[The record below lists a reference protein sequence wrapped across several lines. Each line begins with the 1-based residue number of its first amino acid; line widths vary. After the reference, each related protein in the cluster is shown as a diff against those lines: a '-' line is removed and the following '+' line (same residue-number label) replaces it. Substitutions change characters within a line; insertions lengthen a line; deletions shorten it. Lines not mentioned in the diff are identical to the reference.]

1 MLQSSWHIWYTVCI
15 SCSSSSHGTK
25 GKPKASNNN
34 HNSVWVFLSISV
46 TCKSLFPSLYSNKG
60 MDHLSTMKRKNV
72 VLVYDLLLEMLD
84 ANTSSS
90 SSQPSS
96 SPSSD
101 TYSDQHQYP
110 QTPSHLQPGS
120 DQTTADHTAVPPH
133 GPAGAPILDG
143 HLQALPL
150 QSSPPFQ
157 GLVVAHMDSNE

>member
-1 MLQSSWHIWYTVCI
+1 
-15 SCSSSSHGTK
+15 
-25 GKPKASNNN
+25 
-34 HNSVWVFLSISV
+34 
-46 TCKSLFPSLYSNKG
+46 

-101 TYSDQHQYP
+101 TYSEQHQYP
-110 QTPSHLQPGS
+110 QPPGS
-120 DQTTADHTAVPPH
+120 DQTPADHTTVPPH
-133 GPAGAPILDG
+133 GPAEGLILDR
-143 HLQALPL
+143 HLQDMPL

-157 GLVVAHMDSNE
+157 SLDVGHMDSNE

>member
-1 MLQSSWHIWYTVCI
+1 MIL
-15 SCSSSSHGTK
+15 
-25 GKPKASNNN
+25 
-34 HNSVWVFLSISV
+34 
-46 TCKSLFPSLYSNKG
+46 SLFSFSSNKG

-84 ANTSSS
+84 ANTSGG

-110 QTPSHLQPGS
+110 QPAPHLQPGS
-120 DQTTADHTAVPPH
+120 DQTAADHAAVPPR
-133 GPAGAPILDG
+133 GPTEAPD
-143 HLQALPL
+143 LQAPPL

-157 GLVVAHMDSNE
+157 SLVASHVDSNE

>member
-1 MLQSSWHIWYTVCI
+1 M
-15 SCSSSSHGTK
+15 
-25 GKPKASNNN
+25 
-34 HNSVWVFLSISV
+34 FLSVSV
-46 TCKSLFPSLYSNKG
+46 TCNSLFRSPHSNKG

-84 ANTSSS
+84 ANTSSG

-110 QTPSHLQPGS
+110 QPPSHPQPGS
-120 DQTTADHTAVPPH
+120 DQTTADQTTVPP
-133 GPAGAPILDG
+133 AARAPILDG

-150 QSSPPFQ
+150 QSSAPFQ
-157 GLVVAHMDSNE
+157 SLVVANMDSNE